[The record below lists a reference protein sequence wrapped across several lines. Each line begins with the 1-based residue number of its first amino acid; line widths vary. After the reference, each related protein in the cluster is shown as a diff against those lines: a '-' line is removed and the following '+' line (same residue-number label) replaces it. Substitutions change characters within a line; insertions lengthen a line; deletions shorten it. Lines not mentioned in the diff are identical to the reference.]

1 MENKQQASTF
11 NEELEKDY
19 EFEIEEDKVDNGYC
33 GSVVYGVMYK
43 KNEDKHNGIPVALK
57 TFNSKGMKDFDNEKQ
72 FFKDIEKSGI
82 NFNYIVKYYGT
93 MHLNGKEYI
102 VMEDLSVENFVT
114 VKELFENIVL
124 FEQHSNELKIATETL
139 EQVKKE
145 LFETKTMVHGD
156 LHPGNIMMNLHNSNV
171 KLIDFGSSSI
181 IKDTSK
187 LSIKEQCKINNDIKN
202 LNEAICWIRKY
213 IPNNRVKIL

>member
-1 MENKQQASTF
+1 MENKKQVSTF

-19 EFEIEEDKVDNGYC
+19 EFKIKEDKVDNGYC

-72 FFKDIEKSGI
+72 FFKDIEKLEI
-82 NFNYIVKYYGT
+82 NYDYIVKCYGT
-93 MHLNGKEYI
+93 THLNGKEYI

-114 VKELFENIVL
+114 VKELFENTVL
-124 FEQHSNELKIATETL
+124 FEQHSNELKMAIEKL
-139 EQVKKE
+139 EQIKKK
-145 LFETKTMVHGD
+145 LFDTKTMTHGD

-181 IKDTSK
+181 IKDTNK
-187 LSIKEQCKINNDIKN
+187 LSIKEQCKLNNDIKN
-202 LNEAICWIRKY
+202 LNEAICWICKY